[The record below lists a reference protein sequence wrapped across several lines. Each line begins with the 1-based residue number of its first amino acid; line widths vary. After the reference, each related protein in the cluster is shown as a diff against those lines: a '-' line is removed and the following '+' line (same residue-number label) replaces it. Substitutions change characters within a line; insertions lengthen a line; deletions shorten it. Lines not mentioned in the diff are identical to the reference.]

1 MSDEHAPLRLLRQVF
16 GDDIVEVLGDAEE
29 CADVRTATFG
39 DVRLIADAQGCMARV
54 GDGDSRKADNMK
66 DALRAAIVCRIDR
79 ARAEVR
85 RMEREAVALNRLRV
99 PVPE

>member
-16 GDDIVEVLGDAEE
+16 GDDITNVLGDAEE

-54 GDGDSRKADNMK
+54 GEGDSRKASTME
-66 DALRAAIVCRIDR
+66 DALRDAIACRIDR
-79 ARAEVR
+79 DRTEIR
-85 RMEREAVALNRLRV
+85 RLERRAVALNRLRV